1 MNISI
6 DILFEILSLLG
17 TAIAV
22 IWYLSNVINKLKNDL
37 DKSKQLNDIQEK
49 KIEALE
55 QVIQNNSDICREGR
69 IDIWRDLNALKLQVA
84 KMEGKQS
91 ENWR

>member
-91 ENWR
+91 EN

>member
-6 DILFEILSLLG
+6 DILFEILSLVG

-22 IWYLSNVINKLKNDL
+22 IWYLSNVINKLKNEL

-55 QVIQNNSDICREGR
+55 QIIQNNSDICREGR

-91 ENWR
+91 EN

>member
-22 IWYLSNVINKLKNDL
+22 IWYLSNVINKLKNEL

-55 QVIQNNSDICREGR
+55 QIIQNNSDICREGR
-69 IDIWRDLNALKLQVA
+69 IDIWKDLNNLKLQVA
-84 KMEGKQS
+84 KMEGKNS
-91 ENWR
+91 EN

>member
-84 KMEGKQS
+84 KMEGKQG
-91 ENWR
+91 EN

>member
-6 DILFEILSLLG
+6 DILFEILSLVG

-22 IWYLSNVINKLKNDL
+22 IWYLSNVINKLKNEL

-55 QVIQNNSDICREGR
+55 QIIQNNSDICREGR
-69 IDIWRDLNALKLQVA
+69 IDIWKDLNNLKLQVA
-84 KMEGKQS
+84 KMEGKNS
-91 ENWR
+91 EN

>member
-6 DILFEILSLLG
+6 DVLFEILSLLG

-22 IWYLSNVINKLKNDL
+22 IWYLSNVINKLKNEL

-55 QVIQNNSDICREGR
+55 QIIQNNSDICREGR
-69 IDIWRDLNALKLQVA
+69 IDIWKDLNNLKLQVA
-84 KMEGKQS
+84 KMEGKNS
-91 ENWR
+91 EN

>member
-22 IWYLSNVINKLKNDL
+22 IWYLSNVINKLKNEL
-37 DKSKQLNDIQEK
+37 DKSKQLNEIQEK

-91 ENWR
+91 EN